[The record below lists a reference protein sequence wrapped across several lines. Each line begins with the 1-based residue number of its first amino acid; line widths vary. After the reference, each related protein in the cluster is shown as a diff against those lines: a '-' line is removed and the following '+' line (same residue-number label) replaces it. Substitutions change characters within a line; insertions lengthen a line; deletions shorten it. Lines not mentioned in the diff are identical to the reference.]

1 MDMGVKDKLTRL
13 ERAARGEVESFELR
27 DGSRFYF
34 DYLQTAR
41 AMYLHSI
48 KCHTADT
55 VEEWPAPLQIH
66 VKLLEAR
73 DPATVLTHLDPPGGP
88 QFAPLPYDRD
98 TLISER
104 RLVPLFTGPVKDL
117 SES

>member
-1 MDMGVKDKLTRL
+1 LALRELIRRL
-13 ERAARGEVESFELR
+13 KRAAEGEVESFELR
-27 DGSRFYF
+27 DGSRFYY
-34 DYLQTAR
+34 DRLETAK

-55 VEEWPAPLQIH
+55 LEEWPAPLQIH
-66 VKLLEAR
+66 VKILEAK
-73 DPATVLTHLDPPGGP
+73 DPAAVLASLDQPGEP

-104 RLVPLFTGPVKDL
+104 RLVSLFTGPV
-117 SES
+117 

>member
-55 VEEWPAPLQIH
+55 VE
-66 VKLLEAR
+66 
-73 DPATVLTHLDPPGGP
+73 
-88 QFAPLPYDRD
+88 
-98 TLISER
+98 
-104 RLVPLFTGPVKDL
+104 
-117 SES
+117 